1 MPSLRRRLEI
11 ARFSLAGQA
20 FVLLSLIFHFLPLS
34 PCIPIPALSIYRR
47 AGFMRFEARA
57 ELYDLE
63 YLAQII
69 IRITW
74 SFVSQMQSNISYRGT
89 GIDCL

>member
-1 MPSLRRRLEI
+1 MLSLRRRLEI
-11 ARFSLAGQA
+11 ARFSLAGLA
-20 FVLLSLIFHFLPLS
+20 FVLLSLIFHFLPLP
-34 PCIPIPALSIYRR
+34 PCIPIPVLSIYRS

-57 ELYDLE
+57 KLYDFE

-69 IRITW
+69 IRITR
-74 SFVSQMQSNISYRGT
+74 SFVSQMQSNIFYRGT